1 MNVRSEDA
9 FPERGVNELFA
20 ELWSVY
26 LARVVRLLLISVVS
40 AAIVFAV
47 MYGVD
52 VILPEGNQ
60 AAIDEIRA
68 SVPVDGAPTD
78 EQLQEIAELQ
88 LDDLPLALLEAALIV
103 SAALLVTAVA
113 AGAYMFVIGAHYV
126 VGRVLISEALT
137 FSLQRVGSLI
147 ITTLMALGVVFAVW
161 TLLFLVPFLIANAT
175 IDATLVAALFGLLSF
190 TGFIGAVVITAYV
203 AIRWTFI
210 WPVIAFEGLIGVAA
224 LRRSWELT
232 ENFWWRTF
240 GVVVMTTLAVF
251 AIGFPGLIATGAGL
265 DTVGNWYT
273 NLISPAISGPIQ
285 AIMIFLLYADLRTRK
300 EVPAGYG
307 PNQIASEL
315 NFQSRAWDDAP

>member
-1 MNVRSEDA
+1 MRSENA

-26 LARVVRLLLISVVS
+26 LARIVRLLVISVVS
-40 AAIVFAV
+40 AAIVFGA

-52 VILPEGNQ
+52 TILPEGNQ
-60 AAIDEIRA
+60 PAIDEIRD
-68 SVPVDGAPTD
+68 SVQEGEVPTD

-88 LDDLPLALLEAALIV
+88 LEDLPLALLEAALIV

-147 ITTLMALGVVFAVW
+147 ITTFIALAVVFAVW
-161 TLLFLVPFLIANAT
+161 TALFLAPFLIANAAMET
-175 IDATLVAALFGLLSF
+175 ALVAAVFGLLSF
-190 TGFIGAVVITAYV
+190 TGFIGAVVITVYV

-240 GVVVMTTLAVF
+240 GVVVMTTLAIF
-251 AIGFPGLIATGAGL
+251 AISFPGLIATGAGL
-265 DTVGNWYT
+265 EAVGNWYS
-273 NLISPAISGPIQ
+273 NFIAPAISGPIQ
-285 AIMIFLLYADLRTRK
+285 AVMIFLLYADLRTRK
-300 EVPAGYG
+300 EDPPGYG

-315 NFQSRAWDDAP
+315 NFQPQSWDDAP